1 MKKLKTTYIALGFVL
16 MYTPCLLGGGENIS
30 NNKISAAPDKL
41 QTNLSNDIERPLL
54 RPIQVKIE
62 EKPVASEPK
71 EQAPELFEME
81 VQEPEVVAAPPSQP
95 QPKPQIQQ
103 QPRLLSQPQPK
114 PQVKLQPQPQ
124 PRSQPQP
131 LLEPKLQPQPQ
142 LLSQPSALP
151 DKQTQDELSEEA
163 ILSILKAE
171 KEKLQALEKKYGQ
184 LADEFK
190 LEEGYEEK
198 GLSAQT
204 TVLNNKPT
212 PANDTS
218 SAKNALLSRTEGKP
232 AKGIST
238 NAGNRAVGQ
247 QKAPSEE
254 SLDSRL
260 EKEMKTVNSFNA
272 AECYYKLCEYENALK
287 TYKMITPDNCL
298 AEQYQWAQ
306 FQIANCYRNL
316 KDFEAALGEFKR
328 FTGLSHDNELIDQAN
343 WYISDI
349 QWWKTW
355 NEKKSLVNNQLLAA
369 SGNKES
375 K

>member
-1 MKKLKTTYIALGFVL
+1 MKKRKTTYIALGFVL
-16 MYTPCLLGGGENIS
+16 MYTPCLLGDGENIS
-30 NNKISAAPDKL
+30 NNKISATPDKL

-62 EKPVASEPK
+62 EQPVVSEPE
-71 EQAPELFEME
+71 EQVPELFNME
-81 VQEPEVVAAPPSQP
+81 VQAPAVVAAPPSQP

-103 QPRLLSQPQPK
+103 QPRLLPQPK
-114 PQVKLQPQPQ
+114 PQMKAQPQTQPQPQ
-124 PRSQPQP
+124 PQA
-131 LLEPKLQPQPQ
+131 
-142 LLSQPSALP
+142 LSQPPALP
-151 DKQTQDELSEEA
+151 DTQTQDEHSEET
-163 ILSILKAE
+163 ILSILRAE

-190 LEEGYEEK
+190 PEEGNEEK

-204 TVLNNKPT
+204 TVLNNKHT

-218 SAKNALLSRTEGKP
+218 SAKNALLSKTEGKP
-232 AKGIST
+232 VKGISINT
-238 NAGNRAVGQ
+238 GNRAVGQ

-260 EKEMKTVNSFNA
+260 EKEMKPVNTFNA

-287 TYKMITPDNCL
+287 TYKMLTPDNCL

-328 FTGLSHDNELIDQAN
+328 FTGLSRDNELIEQAN

-355 NEKKSLVNNQLLAA
+355 NEKKSLLNNQLLAA

>member
-16 MYTPCLLGGGENIS
+16 MHAPCLMGGGENIS
-30 NNKISAAPDKL
+30 NNKISATPDKL

-95 QPKPQIQQ
+95 QPLPQ
-103 QPRLLSQPQPK
+103 
-114 PQVKLQPQPQ
+114 LQPQP
-124 PRSQPQP
+124 
-131 LLEPKLQPQPQ
+131 L
-142 LLSQPSALP
+142 ALP
-151 DKQTQDELSEEA
+151 DIQTQDEHSEEA
-163 ILSILKAE
+163 VLSILKAE

-184 LADEFK
+184 LEDEFK
-190 LEEGYEEK
+190 LEVGNEEK

-204 TVLNNKPT
+204 TILNNKPT

-232 AKGIST
+232 AKGINT
-238 NAGNRAVGQ
+238 TAGNRAAGQ
-247 QKAPSEE
+247 QKTPAEE

-260 EKEMKTVNSFNA
+260 EKEMKTVNAFNA

-287 TYKMITPDNCL
+287 TYKMLTPDNCL

-328 FTGLSHDNELIDQAN
+328 FAGLSHDNELIDQAN

>member
-16 MYTPCLLGGGENIS
+16 MYTPCLMGGGENIS
-30 NNKISAAPDKL
+30 NNKISATPDKL

-81 VQEPEVVAAPPSQP
+81 VQEPAVVAAPPSQP

-114 PQVKLQPQPQ
+114 PQVNLQPQ
-124 PRSQPQP
+124 
-131 LLEPKLQPQPQ
+131 LQPQSRTQPLPLPQ
-142 LLSQPSALP
+142 LQPQPSALP
-151 DKQTQDELSEEA
+151 DTQIQDEHSEEA
-163 ILSILKAE
+163 VLSILKAE

-190 LEEGYEEK
+190 LEASSEEK

-204 TVLNNKPT
+204 TILNNKPT
-212 PANDTS
+212 PVNDTS
-218 SAKNALLSRTEGKP
+218 SAKNALLSKTEGKP

-238 NAGNRAVGQ
+238 TAGNRAAGQ
-247 QKAPSEE
+247 QKVSSEE
-254 SLDSRL
+254 TLDSRL
-260 EKEMKTVNSFNA
+260 EKEMKTINSFNA

-287 TYKMITPDNCL
+287 TYKMLTPDSCL

-328 FTGLSHDNELIDQAN
+328 FAGLSHDNELIDQAN

-355 NEKKSLVNNQLLAA
+355 NEKKSLLNNQLLAA

>member
-30 NNKISAAPDKL
+30 TATPDKL

-62 EKPVASEPK
+62 EKPVVSEP
-71 EQAPELFEME
+71 EGQTPELFEME
-81 VQEPEVVAAPPSQP
+81 VQEPEVVADPPS
-95 QPKPQIQQ
+95 QPKPQIQQQQQ

-114 PQVKLQPQPQ
+114 PQVNLQP
-124 PRSQPQP
+124 
-131 LLEPKLQPQPQ
+131 QPQPQ
-142 LLSQPSALP
+142 LLSQPLALP
-151 DKQTQDELSEEA
+151 DTQTQDELSEET

-184 LADEFK
+184 LEA
-190 LEEGYEEK
+190 GYEEK

-204 TVLNNKPT
+204 TVLNNKHT
-212 PANDTS
+212 TANDTS

-232 AKGIST
+232 AKSISI
-238 NAGNRAVGQ
+238 NAGNLAIGQ
-247 QKAPSEE
+247 QKVPHEE

-260 EKEMKTVNSFNA
+260 EKEMKTINSFNV

-287 TYKMITPDNCL
+287 TYKMLTPDNCL

-328 FTGLSHDNELIDQAN
+328 FAGLSHDNELIDQAN

-355 NEKKSLVNNQLLAA
+355 NEKKSLLNNQLLAA
-369 SGNKES
+369 TGNKES